1 MRQQHFNIGT
11 TTVTWIA
18 TDVAGN
24 TQTCTQI
31 VTVTDTEK
39 PTISCPSDL
48 SIAADAGLCTATG
61 VNLGTATATDN
72 CSTGANLVIT
82 NDAPTIF
89 NIGTTTVTWTAT
101 DAAGNSQT
109 CTQTV
114 TVTETEKPTI
124 TCPSDISVAADAG
137 LCTAPGVNLG
147 TATATDNC
155 STGAS
160 LVITNDAPTTFN
172 IGTTTVTWTATDAA
186 GNSQTCTQ
194 IVSVFGAID
203 AVDDTASP
211 ISGFIGGDAGIN
223 VLDNDIL
230 NCVALIPSQVTI
242 VSVPTKEL
250 KVNTDG
256 SVTVTQGTAAGIYT

>member
-82 NDAPTIF
+82 NDAPAIF

-101 DAAGNSQT
+101 DAAGNTQT
-109 CTQTV
+109 CMQSV
-114 TVTETEKPTI
+114 TVSDTEKPLLTVPTTKLALGCNPAI
-124 TCPSDISVAADAG
+124 LPTEASVVDASS
-137 LCTAPGVNLG
+137 
-147 TATATDNC
+147 ATDNC
-155 STGAS
+155 SVTISAVAGTITGS
-160 LVITNDAPTTFN
+160 CSKSQTFN
-172 IGTTTVTWTATDAA
+172 LT
-186 GNSQTCTQ
+186 
-194 IVSVFGAID
+194 
-203 AVDDTASP
+203 
-211 ISGFIGGDAGIN
+211 
-223 VLDNDIL
+223 
-230 NCVALIPSQVTI
+230 
-242 VSVPTKEL
+242 
-250 KVNTDG
+250 
-256 SVTVTQGTAAGIYT
+256 